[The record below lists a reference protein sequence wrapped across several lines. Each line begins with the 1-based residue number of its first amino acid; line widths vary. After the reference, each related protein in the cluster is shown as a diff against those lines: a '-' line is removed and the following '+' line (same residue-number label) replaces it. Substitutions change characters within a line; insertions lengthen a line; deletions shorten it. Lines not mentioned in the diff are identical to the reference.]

1 MLTETLNFVRIY
13 IGLLDKSL
21 RTINGHLSQSQR
33 IWLGF
38 CLTAIILTNSVCW
51 KAWERWSGGKYT
63 DSALSWMLRH
73 SSTPWNLL
81 LTASVRL
88 ILNQYSIKRGV
99 LVIDDSDHK
108 RSKNTTKI
116 GYVHRIKDKKND
128 GYYNGQNLVFLILV
142 TDTLTLPVGFAFYE
156 PDSVYKKWEKENKKL
171 KAEGIKK
178 KHRPPK
184 PEKNHKY
191 PTKLEIALKLLV
203 EFFQANHE
211 IQIKC
216 ILADAFYGSSE
227 FIEKAS
233 KLHKGIQVISQI
245 RSNQLVRNK
254 RGLLVEVKDY
264 FKEQKSI
271 KKKVYIRGGTQ
282 KTIFFCP
289 QKLYVDIQEKK
300 RTIIAVKYAD
310 EKEYRYII
318 ATDMT
323 WQDLD
328 IIQVYT
334 LRWLIEVFFEDWKAY
349 EGWANL
355 AKQQGV
361 EGSSKCV
368 ILSLL
373 LDHSLFFHE
382 AQQPCI
388 ENKLPL
394 STIGSLIEDSRL
406 QIITNK
412 MSSILES
419 DHPQKEFKNF
429 YEDMRLM
436 MPRRKSEKHM
446 CHRGFRNVF
455 LEAA

>member
-1 MLTETLNFVRIY
+1 MLTETLDFVQLY
-13 IGLLDKSL
+13 IELLDKSL
-21 RTINGHLSQSQR
+21 RKMKGRLSRSQR

-38 CLTAIILTNSVCW
+38 CLTAIVLTNSVCW
-51 KAWERWSGGKYT
+51 KAWERWSRGKYA

-73 SSTPWNLL
+73 SPMPWNLL
-81 LTASVRL
+81 LIASVKL
-88 ILNQYSIKRGV
+88 ILEQYGIKRGV
-99 LVIDDSDHK
+99 LVIDDSDHE

-128 GYYNGQNLVFLILV
+128 GYYRGQNLVFLVLV
-142 TDTLTLPVGFAFYE
+142 TDTLTFPVGFAFYE
-156 PDSVYKKWEKENKKL
+156 PDSSYKKWEKENKRL
-171 KAEGIKK
+171 KKEGIKK
-178 KHRPPK
+178 KDRPSK
-184 PEKNHKY
+184 PEKSKKY
-191 PTKLEIALKLLV
+191 PTKLEIAVNLLSQ
-203 EFFQANHE
+203 FFRACHE

-216 ILADAFYGSSE
+216 ILADALYGSAE
-227 FIEKAS
+227 FVERAS
-233 KLHKGIQVISQI
+233 KLNKGTQVISQI
-245 RSNQLVRNK
+245 RSNQLVRHK
-254 RGLLVEVKDY
+254 RGLLVEVKSY
-264 FKEQKSI
+264 FQKRKPT
-271 KKKVYIRGGTQ
+271 KKKVCIRGGEQ
-282 KTIFFCP
+282 KTIFFCT
-289 QKLYVDIQEKK
+289 QKLYVNAQEKK
-300 RTIIAVKYAD
+300 RTIIAIKYSD

-328 IIQVYT
+328 IIQSYT

-361 EGSSKCV
+361 EGSSRCV

-373 LDHSLFFHE
+373 LDHSLFFHK

-388 ENKLPL
+388 KNKLPL

-412 MSSILES
+412 ISAILES
-419 DHPQKEFKNF
+419 DHPEEEFKNF
-429 YEDMRLM
+429 HGDIQRM
-436 MPRRKSEKHM
+436 MPKSRSEKHM